1 MVHPLTP
8 ATRKDRGVPLVFN
21 EIEFSLLRRL
31 PESNGLLKVCKVH
44 AGKVMGNGLLG
55 SMLGI
60 FGIGRWNSCGKPLI
74 DHILRRFNV
83 ITVNLGN
90 VKTRILPE
98 KNPMARSYWPALASR
113 NWTWR
118 SWLGR
123 PWPAVVW
130 PAPWWLCGT
139 LCLKGKLKGALK
151 DAMVP
156 EKICSFEK
164 NMKHL

>member
-1 MVHPLTP
+1 MSRIIIGFYTHPHDFNMAFIRMLVHGPSPDP

-74 DHILRRFNV
+74 DHMLRRFNV

-98 KNPMARSYWPALASR
+98 KNPMARSY
-113 NWTWR
+113 
-118 SWLGR
+118 
-123 PWPAVVW
+123 
-130 PAPWWLCGT
+130 
-139 LCLKGKLKGALK
+139 
-151 DAMVP
+151 
-156 EKICSFEK
+156 
-164 NMKHL
+164 